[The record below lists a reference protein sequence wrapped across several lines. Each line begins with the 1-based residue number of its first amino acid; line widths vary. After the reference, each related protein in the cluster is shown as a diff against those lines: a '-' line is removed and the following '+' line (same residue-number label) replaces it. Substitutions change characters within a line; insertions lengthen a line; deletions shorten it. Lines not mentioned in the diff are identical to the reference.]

1 MKLNEIIIRDPFI
14 LSDVVTKKYYM
25 YGTTN
30 HYDGLGFYCYVSEN
44 LEEWL

>member
-30 HYDGLGFYCYVSEN
+30 HYDGLGFYCYVS
-44 LEEWL
+44 